1 MLFHQ
6 HIAGVTV
13 YQYVSHNTMILLAVT
28 GLSLLAVWY
37 RLRRWFKTRLM
48 F

>member
-13 YQYVSHNTMILLAVT
+13 YQYVSHNTMILLVVT
-28 GLSLLAVWY
+28 GLSLLVVWY